1 MRLAMLVIAT
11 QSVDLGMPD
20 FLFFV
25 AAVPAHNLV
34 ATVRP
39 RGDDCDWADDLTNR
53 HRQPMH
59 RSTSLG

>member
-11 QSVDLGMPD
+11 QSVELGVPD

-25 AAVPAHNLV
+25 AAVPAHDLV

-39 RGDDCDWADDLTNR
+39 RGDDCDRADALPNR

-59 RSTSLG
+59 RGASLG